1 MNTAYNITKIMSGGG
16 VLCLGAGIPLFCI
29 GNGRM
34 KIIRDN
40 YNQGLA
46 VSLAPGGLGLCYRF

>member
-1 MNTAYNITKIMSGGG
+1 MSGGG

-34 KIIRDN
+34 KSIRDN

-46 VSLAPGGLGLCYRF
+46 VSLAPCGLGLCYRF